1 MTLRVRFVALAALGV
16 ASCATPGQV
25 RRIETQLMM
34 QEREQERRDSTY
46 QAVLA
51 AILRQNELLLD
62 SMANTREAIAAAKG
76 QSSADLVELQRR
88 LQGLEE
94 SQRMSNRQMSEFLAE
109 MDRRQAAM
117 NAAAA
122 MPEDSTA
129 DGAVPVG
136 QVATASQMLQA
147 GNAQLNR
154 SAWSTARAAFQELL
168 NTHPLSSLVPDALYG
183 IAQSYALTNPD
194 SATAYYREVADS
206 HADSPRAAS
215 AMFKLGDQ
223 AQKRGDVATARR
235 WFERIRVDAYRGTAE
250 YDLAESRLRQL
261 P

>member
-1 MTLRVRFVALAALGV
+1 MLGV

-34 QEREQERRDSTY
+34 QDREQERRDSTF

-51 AILRQNELLLD
+51 AILRQNDLLLD
-62 SMANTREAIAAAKG
+62 SLANTKAAIAAAKG
-76 QSSADLVELQRR
+76 QSSADLIDLQRR

-94 SQRMSNRQMSEFLAE
+94 SQRMSNRQISEWMAE
-109 MDRRQAAM
+109 MDRQQTAR
-117 NAAAA
+117 AAARL
-122 MPEDSTA
+122 PEGDA
-129 DGAVPVG
+129 LAVDGAAGEAGAG

-147 GNAQLNR
+147 GNAQLSR

-183 IAQSYALTNPD
+183 IAQSYAVTNPD
-194 SATAYYREVADS
+194 SANAYYRDVAEN
-206 HADSPRAAS
+206 HAASPRAAQ
-215 AMFKLGDQ
+215 AMFKLGDL
-223 AQKRGDVATARR
+223 AQRGGDVATARR
-235 WFERIRVDAYRGTAE
+235 WYERIVVDRYRGTAE

>member
-1 MTLRVRFVALAALGV
+1 MTLRVRFVVLGMLGV
-16 ASCATPGQV
+16 AACATPGQV

-34 QEREQERRDSTY
+34 QEREQQRRDSTY

-62 SMANTREAIAAAKG
+62 SMANTRQAIAAAKG
-76 QSSADLVELQRR
+76 QSSADLVDLQRR

-94 SQRMSNRQMSEFLAE
+94 SQRMANRQMSEWLAE
-109 MDRRQAAM
+109 MDRRQAA
-117 NAAAA
+117 AAA
-122 MPEDSTA
+122 PGDSMVA
-129 DGAVPVG
+129 GDPGAG
-136 QVATASQMLQA
+136 RVATASQMLQA
-147 GNAQLNR
+147 GNDQLNR
-154 SAWSTARAAFQELL
+154 SAWSTARSAFQQLL

-183 IAQSYALTNPD
+183 IAQSYSLTNPD

-206 HADSPRAAS
+206 HPESPRAAS

-223 AQKRGDVATARR
+223 AQKGGDVAAARR
-235 WFERIRVDAYRGTAE
+235 WFERVRVDAYRGTAE
-250 YDLAESRLRQL
+250 YDLAAQRLRQL